1 MKYIFIRHGK
11 THFNEI
17 GLKQGWCDSPLTK
30 EGIQQIEKMSQLL
43 KDEKITKAYT
53 SPTLRAKQTAQIILK
68 EHDVLLHEDER
79 LKEVNF
85 GVLEGLPCSFVD
97 TLHLESPSWL
107 DDLEMDYT
115 SYQGENI
122 DDVIIRQQEVLK
134 EIEKIS
140 NEEECIVVVGHG
152 CSLYALIKTLLKDE
166 KIAFPGNASAYILCK
181 KLNIPVSNVDFA
193 NEVKNYF
200 EGMDS
205 RDTKEELSNIKSIA
219 DEVSN
224 RAERGIYRLQQ
235 ERDSASRGE
244 ER

>member
-30 EGIQQIEKMSQLL
+30 EGIQQIEKMTQLL

-53 SPTLRAKQTAQIILK
+53 SPTPRAKQTAQIILK

-79 LKEVNF
+79 FKEVNF

-97 TLHLESPSWL
+97 TLRLESTNWL
-107 DDLEMDYT
+107 EDLKLDYT

-140 NEEECIVVVGHG
+140 NEEDCIVVVGHG

-166 KIAFPGNASAYILCK
+166 KLIFPENASAYIFYK
-181 KLNIPVSNVDFA
+181 KN
-193 NEVKNYF
+193 NEYKLEKYL
-200 EGMDS
+200 
-205 RDTKEELSNIKSIA
+205 R
-219 DEVSN
+219 
-224 RAERGIYRLQQ
+224 Q
-235 ERDSASRGE
+235 
-244 ER
+244 

>member
-1 MKYIFIRHGK
+1 
-11 THFNEI
+11 
-17 GLKQGWCDSPLTK
+17 
-30 EGIQQIEKMSQLL
+30 
-43 KDEKITKAYT
+43 
-53 SPTLRAKQTAQIILK
+53 
-68 EHDVLLHEDER
+68 
-79 LKEVNF
+79 
-85 GVLEGLPCSFVD
+85 
-97 TLHLESPSWL
+97 
-107 DDLEMDYT
+107 MDYT

-122 DDVIIRQQEVLK
+122 DDVIIRQQKVLK

-140 NEEECIVVVGHG
+140 NEEDCIVVVGHG

-235 ERDSASRGE
+235 ERDSVSRGE

>member
-17 GLKQGWCDSPLTK
+17 GLKQGWCDSPFTK
-30 EGIQQIEKMSQLL
+30 EGIQQIEKMTQLL

-122 DDVIIRQQEVLK
+122 DDVIIRQQKVLK

-140 NEEECIVVVGHG
+140 NEEDCIVVVGHG

-181 KLNIPVSNVDFA
+181 KN
-193 NEVKNYF
+193 NEYKLEKY
-200 EGMDS
+200 
-205 RDTKEELSNIKSIA
+205 L
-219 DEVSN
+219 
-224 RAERGIYRLQQ
+224 RL
-235 ERDSASRGE
+235 
-244 ER
+244 

>member
-1 MKYIFIRHGK
+1 M
-11 THFNEI
+11 T
-17 GLKQGWCDSPLTK
+17 
-30 EGIQQIEKMSQLL
+30 QLL

-68 EHDVLLHEDER
+68 EHDVLLHER

-122 DDVIIRQQEVLK
+122 DDVIIRQQKVLK

-140 NEEECIVVVGHG
+140 NEEDCIVVVGHG

-181 KLNIPVSNVDFA
+181 KN
-193 NEVKNYF
+193 NEYKLEKY
-200 EGMDS
+200 
-205 RDTKEELSNIKSIA
+205 L
-219 DEVSN
+219 
-224 RAERGIYRLQQ
+224 RL
-235 ERDSASRGE
+235 
-244 ER
+244 

>member
-85 GVLEGLPCSFVD
+85 GALEGLPCSFVD

-115 SYQGENI
+115 SCQGENI
-122 DDVIIRQQEVLK
+122 DDVIIRQQKVLK

-140 NEEECIVVVGHG
+140 NEEDCIVVVGHG

-181 KLNIPVSNVDFA
+181 KN
-193 NEVKNYF
+193 NEYKLEKY
-200 EGMDS
+200 
-205 RDTKEELSNIKSIA
+205 LI
-219 DEVSN
+219 
-224 RAERGIYRLQQ
+224 L
-235 ERDSASRGE
+235 
-244 ER
+244 

>member
-97 TLHLESPSWL
+97 TLHLESLSWL

-122 DDVIIRQQEVLK
+122 DDVIIRQQKVLK

-140 NEEECIVVVGHG
+140 NEEDCIVVVGHG

-166 KIAFPGNASAYILCK
+166 KLIFPENASAYIFYK
-181 KLNIPVSNVDFA
+181 KN
-193 NEVKNYF
+193 NEYKLEKYL
-200 EGMDS
+200 
-205 RDTKEELSNIKSIA
+205 RP
-219 DEVSN
+219 
-224 RAERGIYRLQQ
+224 
-235 ERDSASRGE
+235 
-244 ER
+244 

>member
-30 EGIQQIEKMSQLL
+30 EGIQQIEKMTQLV

-53 SPTLRAKQTAQIILK
+53 SPTPRAKQTAQIILK

-79 LKEVNF
+79 FKEVNF

-97 TLHLESPSWL
+97 TLRLESTNWL
-107 DDLEMDYT
+107 EDLKLDYT

-140 NEEECIVVVGHG
+140 NEEDCIVVVGHG

-166 KIAFPGNASAYILCK
+166 KLIFPENASAYIFYK
-181 KLNIPVSNVDFA
+181 KN
-193 NEVKNYF
+193 NEYKLEKYL
-200 EGMDS
+200 
-205 RDTKEELSNIKSIA
+205 RP
-219 DEVSN
+219 
-224 RAERGIYRLQQ
+224 
-235 ERDSASRGE
+235 
-244 ER
+244 

>member
-30 EGIQQIEKMSQLL
+30 EGIQQIEKMTQLL

-79 LKEVNF
+79 FKEVNF

-97 TLHLESPSWL
+97 TLRLESTNWL
-107 DDLEMDYT
+107 EDLKLDYT

-140 NEEECIVVVGHG
+140 NEEDCIVVVGHG

-166 KIAFPGNASAYILCK
+166 KLIFPENASAYIFYK
-181 KLNIPVSNVDFA
+181 KN
-193 NEVKNYF
+193 NEYKLEKYL
-200 EGMDS
+200 
-205 RDTKEELSNIKSIA
+205 RP
-219 DEVSN
+219 
-224 RAERGIYRLQQ
+224 
-235 ERDSASRGE
+235 
-244 ER
+244 

>member
-30 EGIQQIEKMSQLL
+30 EGIQQIEKMTQFL

-53 SPTLRAKQTAQIILK
+53 SPTPRAKQTAQIILK
-68 EHDVLLHEDER
+68 EHDVLLREDER
-79 LKEVNF
+79 FKEVNF

-97 TLHLESPSWL
+97 TLHLESTNWL
-107 DDLEMDYT
+107 EDLKMDYT

-140 NEEECIVVVGHG
+140 NEEDCIVVVGHG
-152 CSLYALIKTLLKDE
+152 CSLYALIKTLLKD
-166 KIAFPGNASAYILCK
+166 KKLAFPENASAYILCK
-181 KLNIPVSNVDFA
+181 KN
-193 NEVKNYF
+193 NEYKLEKYL
-200 EGMDS
+200 
-205 RDTKEELSNIKSIA
+205 RP
-219 DEVSN
+219 
-224 RAERGIYRLQQ
+224 
-235 ERDSASRGE
+235 
-244 ER
+244 

>member
-97 TLHLESPSWL
+97 TLRLESTNWL
-107 DDLEMDYT
+107 EDLKLDYT

-140 NEEECIVVVGHG
+140 NEEDCIVVVGHG

-166 KIAFPGNASAYILCK
+166 KLIFPENASAYIFYK
-181 KLNIPVSNVDFA
+181 KN
-193 NEVKNYF
+193 NEYKLEKYL
-200 EGMDS
+200 
-205 RDTKEELSNIKSIA
+205 RP
-219 DEVSN
+219 
-224 RAERGIYRLQQ
+224 
-235 ERDSASRGE
+235 
-244 ER
+244 

>member
-122 DDVIIRQQEVLK
+122 DDVIIRQQKVLK

-140 NEEECIVVVGHG
+140 NEEDCIVVVGHG

-166 KIAFPGNASAYILCK
+166 KNCFSRKCK
-181 KLNIPVSNVDFA
+181 CLYS
-193 NEVKNYF
+193 
-200 EGMDS
+200 
-205 RDTKEELSNIKSIA
+205 L
-219 DEVSN
+219 
-224 RAERGIYRLQQ
+224 
-235 ERDSASRGE
+235 
-244 ER
+244 

>member
-30 EGIQQIEKMSQLL
+30 EGIQQIEKTTQLL

-53 SPTLRAKQTAQIILK
+53 SPTPRAKQTAQIILK

-79 LKEVNF
+79 FKEVNF

-97 TLHLESPSWL
+97 TLRLESTNWL
-107 DDLEMDYT
+107 EDLKLDYT

-140 NEEECIVVVGHG
+140 NEEDCIVVVGHG

-166 KIAFPGNASAYILCK
+166 KLIFPENASAYIFYK
-181 KLNIPVSNVDFA
+181 KN
-193 NEVKNYF
+193 NEYKLEKYL
-200 EGMDS
+200 
-205 RDTKEELSNIKSIA
+205 RP
-219 DEVSN
+219 
-224 RAERGIYRLQQ
+224 
-235 ERDSASRGE
+235 
-244 ER
+244 

>member
-122 DDVIIRQQEVLK
+122 DDVIIRQQKVLK

-140 NEEECIVVVGHG
+140 NEEDCIVVDLRGR
-152 CSLYALIKTLLKDE
+152 KDYDVSHIE
-166 KIAFPGNASAYILCK
+166 NAINLPNASLKEIEEFNKKDKIWILYCK
-181 KLNIPVSNVDFA
+181 RGSLSFKLA
-193 NEVKNYF
+193 NEMNKVGYKVKAVVGGF
-200 EGMDS
+200 
-205 RDTKEELSNIKSIA
+205 KKI
-219 DEVSN
+219 
-224 RAERGIYRLQQ
+224 
-235 ERDSASRGE
+235 
-244 ER
+244 

>member
-122 DDVIIRQQEVLK
+122 DDVIIRQQKVLK

-140 NEEECIVVVGHG
+140 
-152 CSLYALIKTLLKDE
+152 
-166 KIAFPGNASAYILCK
+166 
-181 KLNIPVSNVDFA
+181 
-193 NEVKNYF
+193 
-200 EGMDS
+200 
-205 RDTKEELSNIKSIA
+205 
-219 DEVSN
+219 
-224 RAERGIYRLQQ
+224 Q
-235 ERDSASRGE
+235 
-244 ER
+244 

>member
-79 LKEVNF
+79 FKEVNF

-97 TLHLESPSWL
+97 TLRLESTNWL
-107 DDLEMDYT
+107 EDLKLDYT

-140 NEEECIVVVGHG
+140 NEEDCIVVVGHG

-166 KIAFPGNASAYILCK
+166 KLIFPENASAYIFYK
-181 KLNIPVSNVDFA
+181 KN
-193 NEVKNYF
+193 NEYKLEKYL
-200 EGMDS
+200 
-205 RDTKEELSNIKSIA
+205 RP
-219 DEVSN
+219 
-224 RAERGIYRLQQ
+224 
-235 ERDSASRGE
+235 
-244 ER
+244 